1 MAPRLVKKV
10 SSRMGL
16 YEVNYP
22 EVVWHRAAS
31 ADLCQ
36 QITSAMQSV
45 IEWGTGQR
53 AAIPGVQVA
62 GKTGSAENPHGISH
76 AWFVGFAP
84 AEAPR
89 AVVAVIVENAG
100 SGGVVA
106 APIAKEVLQ
115 AALARR

>member
-45 IEWGTGQR
+45 KEWGTRQQ
-53 AAIPGVQVA
+53 AAIPDTSGWQD
-62 GKTGSAENPHGISH
+62 GIQENPLISMPGL
-76 AWFVGFAP
+76 WV
-84 AEAPR
+84 R
-89 AVVAVIVENAG
+89 
-100 SGGVVA
+100 
-106 APIAKEVLQ
+106 LQ
-115 AALARR
+115 HRVQ